1 LHFGRTAD
9 VAPSIKRDRL
19 SPYRLP
25 AKPVKRTSSQ
35 LEGAMH
41 ALSHFGRLGHSSE
54 PSLVVP
60 GDDPCAECVL
70 LAAGANALS
79 DAQSATVV
87 ALPAEELPQL
97 APATITPAFSSHY
110 QSRAP
115 PELL

>member
-1 LHFGRTAD
+1 
-9 VAPSIKRDRL
+9 
-19 SPYRLP
+19 
-25 AKPVKRTSSQ
+25 
-35 LEGAMH
+35 MH